1 MSFASDSTKLGEI
14 PEYKWSDQHR
24 LNGDYPVTVFY
35 PLNQSLIPEKK
46 KPRSRLRRLF
56 GKG

>member
-14 PEYKWSDQHR
+14 PERKWGRNADLDGGQFTITPY
-24 LNGDYPVTVFY
+24 YPMEPY
-35 PLNQSLIPEKK
+35 QEPE

-56 GKG
+56 GKS